1 MSPAATR
8 GGAARQ
14 RPLPSARGDDA
25 AGGAAQA
32 GGAGGAGAAARF
44 RPVRAAR
51 AFDEIAAQVRTEL
64 AEGRLRIGARL
75 PAERVLA
82 EEFGVS
88 RNTLREALRSLEH
101 AGLIRLQKGA
111 SGGAFI
117 RESSG
122 DAIVT
127 GMLDM
132 YHLGGIQPAQL
143 TEARIWF
150 ESIAIRAAC
159 ERATAADIDALNANI
174 DAAEQARRDGDFAAR
189 AAIHLDFHRILARAS
204 GNPIMV
210 VVMEG
215 VLDVLALFVQSI
227 GNYDNAFVFPSRRR
241 FMKHLA
247 ARDGD
252 AAVAE
257 MEACLKRLQRTY
269 LSRVGEKPR

>member
-1 MSPAATR
+1 
-8 GGAARQ
+8 
-14 RPLPSARGDDA
+14 
-25 AGGAAQA
+25 
-32 GGAGGAGAAARF
+32 
-44 RPVRAAR
+44 
-51 AFDEIAAQVRTEL
+51 
-64 AEGRLRIGARL
+64 
-75 PAERVLA
+75 
-82 EEFGVS
+82 
-88 RNTLREALRSLEH
+88 
-101 AGLIRLQKGA
+101 
-111 SGGAFI
+111 
-117 RESSG
+117 
-122 DAIVT
+122 
-127 GMLDM
+127 MLDM